1 MACTPLK
8 SSHFDPKINDDFLK
22 WLQNMYG
29 NSNLAPVK
37 STRGKVHDY
46 LAMKLDF
53 TTPGKLKV
61 DMSDY
66 VKNMIQDFPEDIA
79 IYNYPWNEN
88 LVQSKREIFHTF
100 VAKGLFAIKLVRPDI
115 QPAIAFLTTRV

>member
-1 MACTPLK
+1 
-8 SSHFDPKINDDFLK
+8 
-22 WLQNMYG
+22 MYG

-53 TTPGKLKV
+53 TTSNKLKV
-61 DMSDY
+61 DMSEY

-79 IYNYPWNEN
+79 ISNYPWNEN
-88 LVQSKREIFHTF
+88 FFKVDDKTNKLSQAKREIFHTF
-100 VAKGLFAIKLVRPDI
+100 VAKGLFASKRATPDI
-115 QPAIAFLTTRV
+115 QPAIAFLTTRVKTPCSN